1 MLEKINT
8 FLKAHSITTHSIAV
22 LIAGTVTAYDEV
34 PQFHAWA
41 QSFYHAL
48 PQSVAT
54 TIMVAAAVYAWYRKG
69 QVKQLPLQK

>member
-1 MLEKINT
+1 MLAKIKT
-8 FLKAHSITTHSIAV
+8 FLAAHSITTHSVAV

-41 QSFYHAL
+41 QSAYHAL

-54 TIMVAAAVYAWYRKG
+54 AVTVAAALYAWYRKG
-69 QVKQLPLQK
+69 QVKQPQQ